1 MDLYNDINLA
11 PLGYGVI
18 LKPIEVREALVTGT
32 GLMLKPEAAQKT
44 HEFVWK
50 GECEVIKVGPNVE
63 DLKPGDKVYMNLS
76 TSHKLPF
83 EHQGKKYLWTLAQ
96 AVFAKIT

>member
-1 MDLYNDINLA
+1 MELYKNINLA

-18 LKPIEVREALVTGT
+18 LKPIEVRESLITGS
-32 GLMLKPEAAQKT
+32 GISLKADIKKT
-44 HEFVWK
+44 QEFIWK
-50 GECEVIKVGPNVE
+50 GECEVIKVGPEVS

-83 EHQGKKYLWTLAQ
+83 EHKGEKYLWTLAQ